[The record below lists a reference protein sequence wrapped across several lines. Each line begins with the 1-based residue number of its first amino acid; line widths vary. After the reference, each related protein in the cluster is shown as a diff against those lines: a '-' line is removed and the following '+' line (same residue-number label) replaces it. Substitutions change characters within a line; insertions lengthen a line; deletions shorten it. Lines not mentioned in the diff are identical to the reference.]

1 MACGTQAPRV
11 IKDVRLSSKVGG
23 SMMVQIE
30 LVVSNACENGMTDGR
45 EEGIDCGGP
54 FCSSC
59 NKIDVQEVNS
69 VFPDVITTKTV
80 NIETNLGDFKLELF
94 TEKAPI
100 TTRNFIELAE
110 KGFYDGTK
118 FHRVITNF
126 MIQGGDPFSKED
138 SKKSLWG
145 TGGPGYEIKD
155 EFHPELSNV
164 RGTIAMANHGPDTG
178 GSQFFINLVNNTHL
192 DYNKNPT
199 QSKHPVFGKVTNGMD
214 VVDRISNVETEG
226 DKPVRDVVINKITV
240 EGKLKEEKIMVE
252 PSPGHLQSSG
262 QEDTPPITNHNSR
275 SNKYLLIGLIVFV
288 FLLVG
293 VYLFRTFRKKPRRKR
308 KKKIESEEK
317 PSVYRDVKV
326 AISVSNFKLQ
336 YKDKSII
343 DNVSFEVEKGD
354 MVCLLGGSGTGKSSI
369 IEALVGRKKPTR
381 GDVRIFGEDI
391 SKDKEIF
398 NHVGFVPQHPE
409 LYMNQSV
416 EKNLLSSATK
426 WGVKG
431 SKEKTEK
438 ILSRIGLS
446 HRKELKASK
455 LSGGQLKL
463 LSLGMELLRNPELL
477 ILDEPTTG
485 LDPNT
490 RNNIITILSHISSQ
504 LHKTI
509 LFSTHFMDD
518 AEECDEVI
526 IISGSKIVARGA
538 PSKLEKRLPGGG
550 KIVKIVLDY
559 VTDDLL
565 ERIKVIDGVQKVI
578 REGRGLRIITDEPN
592 AVQMGHK
599 IDEFGGIVNET
610 KIDRATMMDVFVYHT
625 GKELKE

>member
-1 MACGTQAPRV
+1 
-11 IKDVRLSSKVGG
+11 
-23 SMMVQIE
+23 
-30 LVVSNACENGMTDGR
+30 
-45 EEGIDCGGP
+45 
-54 FCSSC
+54 
-59 NKIDVQEVNS
+59 
-69 VFPDVITTKTV
+69 
-80 NIETNLGDFKLELF
+80 
-94 TEKAPI
+94 
-100 TTRNFIELAE
+100 
-110 KGFYDGTK
+110 
-118 FHRVITNF
+118 
-126 MIQGGDPFSKED
+126 
-138 SKKSLWG
+138 
-145 TGGPGYEIKD
+145 
-155 EFHPELSNV
+155 
-164 RGTIAMANHGPDTG
+164 
-178 GSQFFINLVNNTHL
+178 
-192 DYNKNPT
+192 
-199 QSKHPVFGKVTNGMD
+199 
-214 VVDRISNVETEG
+214 
-226 DKPVRDVVINKITV
+226 
-240 EGKLKEEKIMVE
+240 
-252 PSPGHLQSSG
+252 
-262 QEDTPPITNHNSR
+262 
-275 SNKYLLIGLIVFV
+275 
-288 FLLVG
+288 
-293 VYLFRTFRKKPRRKR
+293 
-308 KKKIESEEK
+308 
-317 PSVYRDVKV
+317 
-326 AISVSNFKLQ
+326 
-336 YKDKSII
+336 
-343 DNVSFEVEKGD
+343 